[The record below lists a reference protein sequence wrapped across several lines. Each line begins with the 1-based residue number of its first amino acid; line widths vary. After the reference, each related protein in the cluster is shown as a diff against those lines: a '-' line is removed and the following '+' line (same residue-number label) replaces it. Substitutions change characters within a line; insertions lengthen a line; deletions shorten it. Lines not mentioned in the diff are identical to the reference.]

1 MTEEG
6 FMKAFQFKLV
16 ASAIALG
23 VAGAAMP
30 ALAQST
36 DGEEAANADEIVVTA
51 QRRSEKSVDVPITI
65 TAINATQ
72 LETANVQNLADISKL
87 TPALRFDNAGGWF
100 QPTIRGVGTPVATS
114 GGGANVGIYIDNFY
128 SPNPLAANFQL
139 MKVQGVEVLKG
150 PQGTLFGHNTTGGA
164 ILVRTA
170 DPSTETSGQIKS
182 SYGRFDEYRTQ
193 AYFTTGLGENIA
205 FDLEGMYSR
214 GDGWLTNVV
223 TGRPQGRFENW
234 SVRTGLKI
242 DFSDSAS
249 LMLRYQHAETDD
261 PTPALTATY
270 RDPVFGSGAPWFAA
284 PADVTFDPDQIASR
298 HKQHI
303 RSKTDIVQATIRA
316 DLGFADLASY
326 TQYRTEKA
334 DMSLTLSYNGTA
346 IFEIGLPVE
355 NKTWSQEVI
364 LTSKPGGPLQWTAG
378 VFAFG
383 NKDIWKVF
391 SDNAQPNR
399 FRIGGSGT
407 NTKTIAAFAD
417 MTYEISPQLFLTA
430 GGRFSHDSV
439 TNAYFNTFALAPF
452 DPTFPQPLADI
463 SSDHFTP
470 RVVLRY
476 KPDDRSSIYASFSQ
490 GYKSAIIDAGGSCQ
504 NAPAYKCNDVK
515 PEKIN
520 AFELGYKYSDRGFSA
535 DLSAFYYDY
544 KNLQVSAYLAGR
556 ANIINAANSEIYG
569 LDGQFSYKVS
579 DAFTLNAGAAW
590 THARYKQFNNAP
602 VYTPCSVFPAG
613 SGANCLD
620 PAVLNNGITFLVIP
634 TTLNNVTMQRTPEFT
649 ASVGARYSADLAGGK
664 LDLSGNL
671 YYSSKFFFGPS
682 GIQFPQEGYA
692 TLALRAAWTDPSDTL
707 TVAVYGENVTN
718 KRYLTQVQYSNFG
731 IGANWSKPASYGVEV
746 GVKF

>member
-1 MTEEG
+1 
-6 FMKAFQFKLV
+6 MKAFRFKLV
-16 ASAIALG
+16 ASVISLSIAAAAAPAFAQTADEDDG
-23 VAGAAMP
+23 VN
-30 ALAQST
+30 
-36 DGEEAANADEIVVTA
+36 DGEIVVTA

-65 TAINATQ
+65 TAINASQ

-114 GGGANVGIYIDNFY
+114 GGGANVGIYVDNFY

-170 DPSTETSGQIKS
+170 DPSTETSGQIKA
-182 SYGRFDEYRTQ
+182 SYGRFDEFKSQ
-193 AYFTTGLGENIA
+193 AYFTTGLTESIA
-205 FDLEGMYSR
+205 FDLEGMFSR

-223 TGRPQGRFENW
+223 SGYPQGHFENW
-234 SVRTGLKI
+234 SVRAGLKI

-249 LMLRYQHAETDD
+249 LLLRYQHARTDD
-261 PTPALTATY
+261 PTPALTASY

-284 PADVTFDPDQIASR
+284 PSDVTFDPDQIASR

-303 RSKTDIVQATIRA
+303 RSNSDIFQATLKA
-316 DLGFADLASY
+316 DLGFADMASY
-326 TQYRTEKA
+326 TQYRTEKS
-334 DMSLTLSYNGTA
+334 DMSLTLSYNGTG
-346 IFEIGLPVE
+346 IFEIGLPIE
-355 NKTWSQEVI
+355 NKTWSQEV
-364 LTSKPGGPLQWTAG
+364 LFTSKPGTALQWTAG

-383 NKDIWKVF
+383 NKDTWQVL
-391 SDNAQPNR
+391 SDNAQPTR
-399 FRIGGSGT
+399 VRIGGSGT
-407 NTKTIAAFAD
+407 NTKTLAAFVD
-417 MTYEISPQLFLTA
+417 MTYELSPQLFLTA

-439 TNAYFNTFALAPF
+439 TGAYFNTFNLPPF
-452 DPTFPQPLADI
+452 DPTFKQPLGDI

-476 KPDDRSSIYASFSQ
+476 KPDDRSSIYASFTQ

-504 NAPAYKCNDVK
+504 NAPAYTCNNVA

-520 AFELGYKYSDRGFSA
+520 AFELGYKYSDRMVTV

-556 ANIINAANSEIYG
+556 ANILNAANSEIYG
-569 LDGQFSYKVS
+569 LDGQVSFRVNDNFS
-579 DAFTLNAGAAW
+579 LNAGAAW

-602 VYTPCSVFPAG
+602 VYTPCGVFPAG

-620 PAVLNNGITFLVIP
+620 AAVLNNGLSFLVIP
-634 TTLNNVTMQRTPEFT
+634 TTLTNVTMQRTPEFT
-649 ASVGARYSADLAGGK
+649 AALGARYSAQVADGK

-682 GIQFPQEGYA
+682 GIQFPQAGYA
-692 TLALRAAWTDPSDTL
+692 TLALRAAWTDPSDHL
-707 TVAVYGENVTN
+707 TFAVFGENVTN

>member
-1 MTEEG
+1 
-6 FMKAFQFKLV
+6 MKAFRFKLV
-16 ASAIALG
+16 ASVISLSIA
-23 VAGAAMP
+23 AAAAP
-30 ALAQST
+30 AFAQAADEI
-36 DGEEAANADEIVVTA
+36 DGPDDGEIVVTA

-65 TAINATQ
+65 TAINASQ

-114 GGGANVGIYIDNFY
+114 GGGANVGIYVDNFY

-170 DPSTETSGQIKS
+170 DPSTETGGQIKA
-182 SYGRFDEYRTQ
+182 SYGRFDEFKSQ
-193 AYFTTGLGENIA
+193 AYFTTGLTESVA
-205 FDLEGMYSR
+205 FDVEGMYSR

-223 TGRPQGRFENW
+223 NGVRQGHYENW

-242 DFSDSAS
+242 NFSDSAS
-249 LMLRYQHAETDD
+249 LLLRYQHAETDD

-284 PADVTFDPDQIASR
+284 PADVTFDPDKIASR

-303 RSKTDIVQATIRA
+303 RSNTDIFQATLKA
-316 DLGFADLASY
+316 DLGFADMASY
-326 TQYRTEKA
+326 TQYRTEKS
-334 DMSLTLSYNGTA
+334 DMSLTLSYNGTG
-346 IFEIGLPVE
+346 IFEIGLPIE
-355 NKTWSQEVI
+355 NKTWSQEV
-364 LTSKPGGPLQWTAG
+364 LFTSKPGTALQWTAG

-383 NKDIWKVF
+383 NKDTWQVL
-391 SDNAQPNR
+391 SDNAQPTR
-399 FRIGGSGT
+399 VRIGGSGT
-407 NTKTIAAFAD
+407 NTKTLAAFVD

-439 TNAYFNTFALAPF
+439 TGAYFNTFNLPPF
-452 DPTFPQPLADI
+452 DPTFKQPLGDI
-463 SSDHFTP
+463 SSNHFTP

-476 KPDDRSSIYASFSQ
+476 KPNSTSSIYASFTQ

-504 NAPAYKCNDVK
+504 NAPAYKCNDVA

-520 AFELGYKYSDRGFSA
+520 AFELGYKYSDRGVTV
-535 DLSAFYYDY
+535 DLSAYYYDY

-556 ANIINAANSEIYG
+556 ANILNAANSEIYG
-569 LDGQFSYKVS
+569 LDGQVSFRVS
-579 DAFTLNAGAAW
+579 DSFTLNAGAAY

-602 VYTPCSVFPAG
+602 VYTPCSAFPAG

-620 PAVLNNGITFLVIP
+620 AAVLNNGITFLVIP
-634 TTLNNVTMQRTPEFT
+634 TTLKNVTMQRTPEFT
-649 ASVGARYSADLAGGK
+649 ATVGARYSTQVADGK

-692 TLALRAAWTDPSDTL
+692 TLALRAAWTDPSDHL
-707 TVAVYGENVTN
+707 TFAVYGENVTN

>member
-1 MTEEG
+1 
-6 FMKAFQFKLV
+6 MKAFRFKLV
-16 ASAIALG
+16 ASVLSLGIAA
-23 VAGAAMP
+23 VAAPAFAQAADE
-30 ALAQST
+30 A
-36 DGEEAANADEIVVTA
+36 DGINDGEIVVTA

-65 TAINATQ
+65 TAINASQ

-114 GGGANVGIYIDNFY
+114 GGGANVGIYVDNFY

-170 DPSTETSGQIKS
+170 DPSTETGGQIKM
-182 SYGRFDEYRTQ
+182 SYGRFDEFKSQ
-193 AYFTTGLGENIA
+193 AYFTTGLSDSVA
-205 FDLEGMYSR
+205 FDVEGMYGR

-223 TGRPQGRFENW
+223 SGFPQGHYENW
-234 SVRTGLKI
+234 SVRTGLKM

-249 LMLRYQHAETDD
+249 LLLRYQHAETND

-284 PADVTFDPDQIASR
+284 PADVTFDPDKIASR

-303 RSKTDIVQATIRA
+303 RSNTDIFQATLKA
-316 DLGFADLASY
+316 DLGFADMASY
-326 TQYRTEKA
+326 SQYRTEKS
-334 DMSLTLSYNGTA
+334 DMSLTLSYNGTG
-346 IFEIGLPVE
+346 IFEIGLPIE
-355 NKTWSQEVI
+355 NKTWSQEV
-364 LTSKPGGPLQWTAG
+364 LFTSKPGTALQLTAG

-383 NKDIWKVF
+383 NKDTWQVL
-391 SDNAQPNR
+391 SDNAQPTR
-399 FRIGGSGT
+399 VRIGGSGT
-407 NTKTIAAFAD
+407 NTKTIAAFVD
-417 MTYEISPQLFLTA
+417 MTYELSPQLFLTA

-439 TNAYFNTFALAPF
+439 TGAYFNTFALPPF
-452 DPTFPQPLADI
+452 DPTFKQPLADI

-476 KPDDRSSIYASFSQ
+476 KPDDRSSIYASFTQ

-515 PEKIN
+515 PEKIS
-520 AFELGYKYSDRGFSA
+520 AYEIGYKYSDRA
-535 DLSAFYYDY
+535 VTVDLSAYYYDY

-569 LDGQFSYKVS
+569 LDGQFSYRVS

-602 VYTPCSVFPAG
+602 VYTSCKAFPVG

-620 PAVLNNGITFLVIP
+620 AAVLNNGITFLVIP
-634 TTLNNVTMQRTPEFT
+634 TTLKNVTMQRTPEFT

-692 TLALRAAWTDPSDTL
+692 TLALRAAWTDPSDHL
-707 TVAVYGENVTN
+707 TFAVYGENVTN

>member
-1 MTEEG
+1 
-6 FMKAFQFKLV
+6 MKAFRFKLV
-16 ASAIALG
+16 ASVISLSIAAAAAPAFAQTADEDDG
-23 VAGAAMP
+23 VN
-30 ALAQST
+30 
-36 DGEEAANADEIVVTA
+36 DGEIVVTA

-65 TAINATQ
+65 TAINASQ

-114 GGGANVGIYIDNFY
+114 GGGANVGIYVDNFY

-170 DPSTETSGQIKS
+170 DPSTETGGQIKA
-182 SYGRFDEYRTQ
+182 SYGRFDEFKSQ
-193 AYFTTGLGENIA
+193 AYFTTGLTDSVA

-223 TGRPQGRFENW
+223 TGIPQGYYENW

-249 LMLRYQHAETDD
+249 LLLRYQHAETND

-284 PADVTFDPDQIASR
+284 PSDVTFDPDQIASR

-303 RSKTDIVQATIRA
+303 RSNTDIFQATLKA
-316 DLGFADLASY
+316 DLGFADFASY
-326 TQYRTEKA
+326 SQYRTEKS
-334 DMSLTLSYNGTA
+334 DMSLTLSYNGTG
-346 IFEIGLPVE
+346 IFEIGLPIE

-364 LTSKPGGPLQWTAG
+364 LTSKPGGALQWTAG

-383 NKDIWKVF
+383 NKDTWQVL
-391 SDNAQPNR
+391 SDNAQPTR

-407 NTKTIAAFAD
+407 NTKTLAAFVD
-417 MTYEISPQLFLTA
+417 MTYEISPQLYLTA

-439 TNAYFNTFALAPF
+439 TGAYFNTFALPPF
-452 DPTFPQPLADI
+452 DPTFKQPLGDI

-476 KPDDRSSIYASFSQ
+476 KPNSTSSIYASFTQ

-504 NAPAYKCNDVK
+504 NAPAYKCNDVA

-520 AFELGYKYSDRGFSA
+520 AFELGYKYSDRGVTV

-556 ANIINAANSEIYG
+556 ANILNAANSEIYG
-569 LDGQFSYKVS
+569 LDGQVSFRVS
-579 DAFTLNAGAAW
+579 DSFSLNAGAAW

-620 PAVLNNGITFLVIP
+620 AAVLNNGITFLVIP
-634 TTLNNVTMQRTPEFT
+634 TTLKNVTMQRTPEFT
-649 ASVGARYSADLAGGK
+649 AAVGARYSTLVADGK

-682 GIQFPQEGYA
+682 GIQFPQDGYA
-692 TLALRAAWTDPSDTL
+692 TLALRAAWTDPSDHL
-707 TVAVYGENVTN
+707 TFAVFGENVTN